1 MIPIK
6 LFKEYTIAIDSELPI
21 EMCCGLYGG
30 RQDKRAKFAD
40 LPKATYKKVLST
52 RFSAPLL
59 YSKLALTP
67 KNVVENS
74 DYLLKTLTNNRYYGA
89 DPEKFL
95 AELAQNESALKLFL
109 KVPQANNSTI
119 VILEGNYI
127 G

>member
-1 MIPIK
+1 M
-6 LFKEYTIAIDSELPI
+6 
-21 EMCCGLYGG
+21 
-30 RQDKRAKFAD
+30 
-40 LPKATYKKVLST
+40 
-52 RFSAPLL
+52 
-59 YSKLALTP
+59 
-67 KNVVENS
+67 VENS

-89 DPEKFL
+89 EPEKFL